1 MSFAKKEKDGLPES
15 RAWKGIF
22 ILGFFLG
29 MTAPWSLALLGA
41 KLIGAPPYTIQIVVP
56 DMDAAAPSRVRDI
69 RLDERSLFVRYR
81 KDGLWLS
88 VPTYADRS
96 APTLHVD
103 FTNADGSTTSH
114 GLPIRLPSGWL
125 TCIARL
131 DVVGGVPKLSPCE
144 APFLISSL
152 RALFSV

>member
-1 MSFAKKEKDGLPES
+1 MSLANEKKDGLPES
-15 RAWKGIF
+15 RGRKGIF

-29 MTAPWSLALLGA
+29 MTAPWPLAILGA
-41 KLIGAPPYTIQIVVP
+41 KLIGTPPFVIQIVVP

-96 APTLHVD
+96 APTLHVE
-103 FTNADGSTTSH
+103 FTNVDGSITSH
-114 GLPIRLPSGWL
+114 ALPIVLPSSSV
-125 TCIARL
+125 TCVARL
-131 DVVGGVPKLSPCE
+131 DVDGGVPKLAPCE

-152 RALFSV
+152 RAFFNV